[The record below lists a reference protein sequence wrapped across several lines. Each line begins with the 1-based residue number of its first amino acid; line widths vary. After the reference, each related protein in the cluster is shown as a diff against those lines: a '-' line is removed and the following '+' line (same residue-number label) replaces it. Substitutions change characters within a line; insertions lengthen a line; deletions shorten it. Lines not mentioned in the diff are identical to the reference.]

1 MLLTSALPL
10 FRTSDGFPPVP
21 SETYTRLLL
30 PSIPFLWFEGKLRRS
45 QQTVGHKPKRLATQ
59 WIPSLLQ
66 VRHFPGPTLSEK
78 SSDTGAGMPWGLSSC
93 TGSEE
98 QVGLGANVGALL

>member
-10 FRTSDGFPPVP
+10 FRTSDGFPPVS
-21 SETYTRLLL
+21 SEIYTRLLL

-45 QQTVGHKPKRLATQ
+45 QQTVGHKPKRLTTQ

-66 VRHFPGPTLSEK
+66 VRHFPGSTLSK
-78 SSDTGAGMPWGLSSC
+78 KISDTWAGMAWGLSSC
-93 TGSEE
+93 DGSDEE
-98 QVGLGANVGALL
+98 VGLGANVGALL